1 MIRNFECYNCKS
13 QPVCSIKKVLDKF
26 TEDAKKQLG
35 VDLTM
40 DNCQNYIPFGE
51 DTEDTETY

>member
-13 QPVCSIKKVLDKF
+13 QS
-26 TEDAKKQLG
+26 KKQLG

-40 DNCQNYIPFGE
+40 DNCQNYIPFGD